1 MKTLEKVID
10 LIFNKISSRIS
21 KKQLKEKLGNSMVA
35 PDFSSIVEAY
45 CTLSDMDLDRKASE
59 KQITAFVQFQE

>member
-1 MKTLEKVID
+1 
-10 LIFNKISSRIS
+10 
-21 KKQLKEKLGNSMVA
+21 MVA

-59 KQITAFVQFQE
+59 KQITAFAQFQEQVNALQLNGKQCDNEAARFYRLE